1 MDLFCSGLR
10 VKVSFFPGEIFSLSF
25 PSSQPTSNFLI
36 VMFLNER
43 IGVTREGEEERGGAT
58 TQLPLA
64 RRRRNHRSVDRS
76 LPPSRSSPIQRER
89 EMRHLLLSPS
99 PIDRWNHFII
109 IFLCFVV
116 RAFTDDMH
124 HTDDYHTGQKTMA
137 NAILPHVLMLA
148 CSSFFFLPSFLL
160 PNFSSSSSYLTL
172 ATFRLCLSRRQ

>member
-1 MDLFCSGLR
+1 M
-10 VKVSFFPGEIFSLSF
+10 KVSFFPGEIFSLSF

-43 IGVTREGEEERGGAT
+43 IGVTRGRGGAT

-89 EMRHLLLSPS
+89 EMRHLPPSPS

-109 IFLCFVV
+109 IFLCFDV

-124 HTDDYHTGQKTMA
+124 HIDDYHTGQKTGRCNPA
-137 NAILPHVLMLA
+137 SRVNACLL
-148 CSSFFFLPSFLL
+148 FLIPSFL
-160 PNFSSSSSYLTL
+160 PNFSSSSSYLTWS
-172 ATFRLCLSRRQ
+172 TFRLCLSRRQ